1 MQLVTRTLF
10 IELTEP
16 TIHELEPLV
25 GASIHGM
32 WHLSGRALSE
42 GASAIRDAITSV
54 DLDPLPNEVG
64 NEILHQR
71 RIKPPQDLPGTYVIN
86 TAPGKPFPLE
96 FLYRSI
102 QVDKV
107 RSRYFVC
114 RVKTAAE
121 ELAAAAGPAT
131 SPDDDAGR
139 WLIQASLLLRR
150 IPPNSTKRF
159 VDSEIQHDILAYI
172 GEYHSA
178 HGYPPSEQELADHIG
193 TVRSVIHRH
202 LVLMQK
208 QGIVS
213 MDPRKARTL
222 RVLS

>member
-1 MQLVTRTLF
+1 MRLITRTLF

-16 TIHELEPLV
+16 TLHEIAPLD

-32 WHLSGRALSE
+32 YLSLGRLSE
-42 GASAIRDAITSV
+42 GASAIRQAIVSV
-54 DLDPLPNEVG
+54 EHDPLPDEVG
-64 NEILHQR
+64 TALLHQR
-71 RIKPPQDLPGTYVIN
+71 RIMPPKGLPGTYVIN
-86 TAPGKPFPLE
+86 TAPGKPHPLE

-107 RSRYFVC
+107 RSRFFVC
-114 RVKTAAE
+114 RIKTAAG

-131 SPDDDAGR
+131 SPDDDAGP

-150 IPPNSTKRF
+150 IPPNSHKKF
-159 VDSEIQHDILAYI
+159 VDAEIQHDILAYI

-178 HGYPPSEQELADHIG
+178 HGYPPSEQELADRIG

-208 QGIVS
+208 QGLVS
-213 MDPRKARTL
+213 MDPRKARTI
-222 RVLS
+222 RVLP